1 MRERSV
7 AVAPPRCRSCAPLAP
22 LCREPSKSVAVAT
35 LLADTNA
42 LVWHLVEPKRLG
54 RAARR
59 ALADADAGRR
69 LCYVPVIAL
78 VEIWLLSQKGRL
90 RIGPAQV
97 LDVLS
102 DHPGYSVLSLDV
114 EQALEFGSLA
124 GVRDPMDR
132 LVLAAARVT
141 GSRLVSVDPALEGH
155 GVERI
160 WD

>member
-1 MRERSV
+1 VAAAFPRCRSFAPLVLSCRERSKAV
-7 AVAPPRCRSCAPLAP
+7 AVAP
-22 LCREPSKSVAVAT
+22 
-35 LLADTNA
+35 LLADTHA
-42 LVWHLVEPKRLG
+42 LVWHLTEPKRLG

-59 ALADADAGRR
+59 ALADADSGRR

-102 DHPGYSVLSLDV
+102 DHPGYSVLTLDV
-114 EQALEFGSLA
+114 EQALEFGSLV

-132 LVLAAARVT
+132 LVIAAARVT
-141 GSRLVSVDPALEGH
+141 RSRVVSVDPALDGH